1 MGGQDSSRRSVWLVS
16 NGPASIFNFQVAV
29 WAGSEL
35 EIFGAALFVVDDDDG
50 NKGYQAGMSEFKVLG
65 TVETPHEPDVLLFSP
80 IDSSVLVVGTYHLC
94 TDGQRIGSLLL
105 YSVNVET
112 ASWYVIDVS

>member
-1 MGGQDSSRRSVWLVS
+1 LEERVAGNERAGLNFQLSSRGLGEIGIS
-16 NGPASIFNFQVAV
+16 AFEI
-29 WAGSEL
+29 
-35 EIFGAALFVVDDDDG
+35 EIFGAALSVVDDDDG
-50 NKGYQAGMSEFKVLG
+50 NKGYQAGMSEFKVLE

-80 IDSSVLVVGTYHLC
+80 IDSSVLVVGTYHLL